1 MEWSA
6 TRFDRFNLGERDPAI
21 QWKDGWVCPTD
32 GLDEVAK
39 IWIPNPAWNQTTVVQ
54 PTASHFIEGAIPLK
68 STNFI

>member
-1 MEWSA
+1 MYSYPLRLMEWSA

-39 IWIPNPAWNQTTVVQ
+39 I
-54 PTASHFIEGAIPLK
+54 
-68 STNFI
+68 